1 MLSYAAGEY
10 ERNMTPGQFVYS
22 LRRSA
27 VASPEARMPFFIG
40 RFAGLALA
48 AVSANICLAQSV
60 PTTAGETLSG
70 KPIVLAD
77 AVHGHSA
84 VLVAGF
90 SREGGNGAGDWA
102 KAIHADP
109 ALAHTTVFQIS
120 MLAGAPGFIRGMIK
134 SGIKKGVPPADQDRF
149 VVLTTDEQPWKSYF
163 GVTTENDA
171 YVALIDA
178 QGKILW
184 HAHGPAGQLETQLR
198 AALR

>member
-1 MLSYAAGEY
+1 MPPLSIRALAG
-10 ERNMTPGQFVYS
+10 FVLS
-22 LRRSA
+22 V
-27 VASPEARMPFFIG
+27 VAS
-40 RFAGLALA
+40 
-48 AVSANICLAQSV
+48 NICLAQSM

-109 ALAHTTVFQIS
+109 ALANTTVFQIS
-120 MLAGAPGFIRGMIK
+120 ILAGVPGFIRGTIK

-149 VVLTTDEQPWKSYF
+149 VVLTTDEQPWKRYF
-163 GVTTENDA
+163 GVATENDA

-178 QGKILW
+178 QGNILW
-184 HAHGPAGQLETQLR
+184 HAHGPAAQLETQLK

>member
-1 MLSYAAGEY
+1 MMPVYIRALAG
-10 ERNMTPGQFVYS
+10 FVLAVVYS
-22 LRRSA
+22 
-27 VASPEARMPFFIG
+27 
-40 RFAGLALA
+40 
-48 AVSANICLAQSV
+48 NICLAQSI
-60 PTTAGETLSG
+60 PATAGETLSG

-77 AVHGHSA
+77 AVRGQTV
-84 VLVAGF
+84 VLIAGF

-149 VVLTTDEQPWKSYF
+149 VVLSTDEQPWKSYF

-184 HAHGPAGQLETQLR
+184 HAHGPAAQLEPQLR

>member
-1 MLSYAAGEY
+1 M
-10 ERNMTPGQFVYS
+10 
-22 LRRSA
+22 
-27 VASPEARMPFFIG
+27 ASVCIRALTG
-40 RFAGLALA
+40 FALVIAF
-48 AVSANICLAQSV
+48 SSICLAQSI

-77 AVHGHSA
+77 AVRGHTV
-84 VLVAGF
+84 VLIAGF

-120 MLAGAPGFIRGMIK
+120 MLARAPGFIRGMIK
-134 SGIKKGVPPADQDRF
+134 SGIKKSVPPADQDRF
-149 VVLTTDEQPWKSYF
+149 VVLSTDEQPWKSYF

-171 YVALIDA
+171 YVVLIDA

-184 HAHGPAGQLETQLR
+184 HAHGPSAQLETQLR
-198 AALR
+198 TALH